1 MTPKME
7 AIARF
12 ARRALKHPMSK
23 IVLQTFLEQPGWEQ
37 RLTFVDSRDFLADTL
52 VIAEQ
57 GSDGPGFELE
67 LGARQREEVTIVNG
81 NLVRQVRRTSSVNVQ
96 DPVEALAALRD
107 FKGRLYVMFTFAG
120 PVPGWYEAVVEPNPA
135 VTSPAPERESVTH
148 LFDEFLSQQVD
159 LLLLAVSLRREIDE
173 ALERRDEVAFARLA
187 PIYREVVNRC
197 HLCDL

>member
-12 ARRALKHPMSK
+12 SRRALKHPRSK
-23 IVLQTFLEQPGWEQ
+23 VVLQTFLEQPGWEE

-67 LGARQREEVTIVNG
+67 LGASQREEVTIVNG
-81 NLVRQVRRTSSVNVQ
+81 HLVREVRRISSVTVH
-96 DPVEALAALRD
+96 DPVEALAALRH

-120 PVPGWYEAVVEPNPA
+120 PVPAWYEAVVEPNPA
-135 VTSPAPERESVTH
+135 VTSHALEREHVSR
-148 LFDEFLSQQVD
+148 LFDEFVAQQID
-159 LLLLAVSLRREIDE
+159 LLLLAVSLRQEIDD
-173 ALERRDEVAFARLA
+173 ALQRRDRATFARLA
-187 PIYREVVNRC
+187 PIYREVVSRC